1 MKLVIDAGHG
11 GYDSGAVGNGLVE
24 KELTLQIARRVRD
37 ILSAN
42 YPINIKMTRD
52 SDVFIS
58 LSERAN
64 IANSFGADYFI
75 SFHINSGGGT
85 GFESYIYNALS
96 NSSSAYEKQQKM
108 HAAVNPVLT
117 KYGLR
122 DRGAKKANY
131 AVLRETAMDAIL
143 TETAFIDTTF
153 DANLLKNPQ
162 FIEDLSQAY
171 ANGIAAIIGVAPNP
185 NPPNPQPP
193 NPQPTPQTKGI
204 SYILGKNVNLRS
216 GPSTSSSVIRQLN
229 SPESYVVYQE
239 SNGWLDLGNGQW
251 VYNDPS
257 YINFVKTSNSDGSA
271 IGVAYIQGMNVN
283 LRSGPSTSSSVIRK
297 LNNPESYLV
306 YMNQNGW
313 LNLGGNQW
321 VYNDPSYIKYKQY

>member
-24 KELTLQIARRVRD
+24 KNVTLQIARRVRD

-42 YPINIKMTRD
+42 YSITIKMTRD

-85 GFESYIYNALS
+85 GFESYIYNGLS
-96 NSSSAYEKQQKM
+96 DNSSAYKKQQQI
-108 HAAVNPVLT
+108 HTAVNPVLT
-117 KYGLR
+117 QYSLR

-153 DANLLKNPQ
+153 DANLLKTPQ
-162 FIEDLSQAY
+162 FIEDICQAY
-171 ANGIAAIIGVAPNP
+171 ANGIANIFGIA
-185 NPPNPQPP
+185 PNPQPP

-204 SYILGKNVNLRS
+204 AYILGKNVNLRS

-257 YINFVKTSNSDGSA
+257 YINFVKTSNSDGSP
-271 IGVAYIQGMNVN
+271 IGVAYIQGTNVN
-283 LRSGPSTSSSVIRK
+283 LRSGPSTSSTVIRK
-297 LNNPESYLV
+297 LNKPESYLV
-306 YMNQNGW
+306 YINQNGW
-313 LNLGGNQW
+313 LNLG
-321 VYNDPSYIKYKQY
+321 

>member
-1 MKLVIDAGHG
+1 MKLIIDAGHG
-11 GYDSGAVGNGLVE
+11 GYDSGAVGNGLIE
-24 KELTLQIARRVRD
+24 KNLTLQIARRVRD
-37 ILSAN
+37 ILLAN
-42 YPINIKMTRD
+42 YTINIKMTRD
-52 SDVFIS
+52 SDVFIA

-64 IANSFGADYFI
+64 IANSFGADFFI

-85 GFESYIYNALS
+85 GFESYIYNGLS
-96 NSSSAYEKQQKM
+96 DSSSAAAKQQKM

-162 FIEDLSQAY
+162 FIEDLCQAY
-171 ANGIAAIIGVAPNP
+171 ARGIVAILGLTANP
-185 NPPNPQPP
+185 NPPNPKP
-193 NPQPTPQTKGI
+193 PTPAPQTIGVA
-204 SYILGKNVNLRS
+204 YIRGKNVNLRS
-216 GPSTSSSVIRQLN
+216 GPSTASSVIRQLN
-229 SPESYVVYQE
+229 APESYVVYQE
-239 SNGWLDLGNGQW
+239 SNGWLDLGAGQW

-257 YINFVKTSNSDGSA
+257 YIDYVKYGNSDGSP
-271 IGVAYIQGMNVN
+271 IGVANIQGTNVN
-283 LRSGPSTSSSVIRK
+283 LKSGPSTSSSVIRK
-297 LNNPESYLV
+297 LNPPESYLV
-306 YMNQNGW
+306 YTNQNGW

-321 VYNDPSYIKYKQY
+321 IYYDPSYIEYNQY

>member
-1 MKLVIDAGHG
+1 MKLIIDAGHG

-24 KELTLQIARRVRD
+24 KNLTLQIARRVRD
-37 ILSAN
+37 ILLAN
-42 YPINIKMTRD
+42 YTINIKMIRD
-52 SDVFIS
+52 SDVFIA

-64 IANSFGADYFI
+64 IANSFGADFFI

-85 GFESYIYNALS
+85 GFESYIYNGLS
-96 NSSSAYEKQQKM
+96 DSSSVAAKQQKM

-162 FIEDLSQAY
+162 FIEDLCQAY
-171 ANGIAAIIGVAPNP
+171 ARGIAAILGLTANP
-185 NPPNPQPP
+185 NPPNPKP
-193 NPQPTPQTKGI
+193 PTPAPQTIGVA
-204 SYILGKNVNLRS
+204 YIRGKNVNLRS
-216 GPSTSSSVIRQLN
+216 GPSTASSVIRQLN
-229 SPESYVVYQE
+229 APESYVVYQE
-239 SNGWLDLGNGQW
+239 SNGWLDLGAGQW

-257 YINFVKTSNSDGSA
+257 YIDFVKYGNSDGRP
-271 IGVAYIQGMNVN
+271 IGVANIQGTNVN

-297 LNNPESYLV
+297 LNPPESYLV
-306 YMNQNGW
+306 YTNQNGW

-321 VYNDPSYIKYKQY
+321 IYYDPSYIRYNQY

>member
-24 KELTLQIARRVRD
+24 KDLTLQIARRVRD
-37 ILSAN
+37 IVSAN
-42 YPINIKMTRD
+42 YPITIKMTRD

-96 NSSSAYEKQQKM
+96 DSSSAYQKQQKM

-131 AVLRETAMDAIL
+131 AVLRETTMDAIL
-143 TETAFIDTTF
+143 TETAFIDTTL

-162 FIEDLSQAY
+162 FIEDLCQAY
-171 ANGIAAIIGVAPNP
+171 AKGIAAILGAA
-185 NPPNPQPP
+185 PNPQPP
-193 NPQPTPQTKGI
+193 NPGPQTKGI
-204 SYILGKNVNLRS
+204 AYIRGNNVNLRS
-216 GPSTSSSVIRQLN
+216 GPSTSASVIRQLN
-229 SPESYVVYQE
+229 PPESYVVYQE

-251 VYNDPS
+251 IYNDPS
-257 YINFVKTSNSDGSA
+257 YIDFVKTGNSDGSP
-271 IGVAYIQGMNVN
+271 IGVAYIQGANVN
-283 LRSGPSTSSSVIRK
+283 LRSGPSTSASVIRK
-297 LNNPESYLV
+297 LNKPESYLV
-306 YMNQNGW
+306 YINQNGW
-313 LNLGGNQW
+313 LNLGGSQW
-321 VYNDPSYIKYKQY
+321 IYNDPSYIKYSQY

>member
-24 KELTLQIARRVRD
+24 KNLTLQIARRVRD
-37 ILSAN
+37 ILTVN
-42 YPINIKMTRD
+42 YPITIKMTRD

-64 IANSFGADYFI
+64 IANAFGADYFI

-96 NSSSAYEKQQKM
+96 NSSTAYAKQQKM
-108 HAAVNPVLT
+108 HTAVNPVLT

-122 DRGAKKANY
+122 DRGAKKENY

-143 TETAFIDTTF
+143 TETAFIDTAF

-171 ANGIAAIIGVAPNP
+171 ANGIAAIFGVA
-185 NPPNPQPP
+185 PNPQPP

-204 SYILGKNVNLRS
+204 AYILGKNVNLRN

-257 YINFVKTSNSDGSA
+257 YINFVKTSNSDGSP

-283 LRSGPSTSSSVIRK
+283 LRSGPSTTSAVIRQ
-297 LNNPESYLV
+297 LNSPESYLV
-306 YMNQNGW
+306 YINENGW
-313 LNLGGNQW
+313 LNLGGKQW
-321 VYNDPSYIKYKQY
+321 VYNDPSYIKYTQY

>member
-11 GYDSGAVGNGLVE
+11 GYDSGAVGNGLIE
-24 KELTLQIARRVRD
+24 KNLTLQIAKRVRD
-37 ILSAN
+37 ILLTN
-42 YPINIKMTRD
+42 YTINIKMTRD

-64 IANSFGADYFI
+64 VANAFGADFFI

-85 GFESYIYNALS
+85 GFESYIYNGLS
-96 NSSSAYEKQQKM
+96 NTSSAAAKQQKM

-131 AVLRETAMDAIL
+131 AVLRETAMDALL
-143 TETAFIDTTF
+143 TEAAFIDTTF

-162 FIEDLSQAY
+162 FIEDLCQAY
-171 ANGIAAIIGVAPNP
+171 ARGIAAILGLTANP

-193 NPQPTPQTKGI
+193 NPTPQTKGVAYI
-204 SYILGKNVNLRS
+204 RGKNVNLRSGPSTSSSVIRQLNAPESYVVYQESNGWLDLGANQWIYNDPSYIDYVKYGNSDGSPIGVANIRGKNVNLRS

-229 SPESYVVYQE
+229 SPESY
-239 SNGWLDLGNGQW
+239 
-251 VYNDPS
+251 
-257 YINFVKTSNSDGSA
+257 
-271 IGVAYIQGMNVN
+271 
-283 LRSGPSTSSSVIRK
+283 
-297 LNNPESYLV
+297 LV
-306 YMNQNGW
+306 YVYQNGW

-321 VYNDPSYIKYKQY
+321 IYYDPSYIEYNQY

>member
-1 MKLVIDAGHG
+1 MKLIIDAGHG
-11 GYDSGAVGNGLVE
+11 GYDSGAVGNGLIE
-24 KELTLQIARRVRD
+24 KNLTLQIARRVRD
-37 ILSAN
+37 ILLAN
-42 YPINIKMTRD
+42 YTINIKMTRD
-52 SDVFIS
+52 SDVFIA

-64 IANSFGADYFI
+64 IANSFGADFFI

-85 GFESYIYNALS
+85 GFESYIYNGLS
-96 NSSSAYEKQQKM
+96 DSSSAAAKQQKM

-162 FIEDLSQAY
+162 FIEDLCQAY
-171 ANGIAAIIGVAPNP
+171 ARGIAAILGLTANP
-185 NPPNPQPP
+185 NPPNPKP
-193 NPQPTPQTKGI
+193 PTPAPQTIGVA
-204 SYILGKNVNLRS
+204 YIRGKNVNLRS
-216 GPSTSSSVIRQLN
+216 GPSTESLVIRQLN
-229 SPESYVVYQE
+229 APESYVVYQE
-239 SNGWLDLGNGQW
+239 SNGWLDLGAGQW

-257 YINFVKTSNSDGSA
+257 YIDYVKYGNSDGSP
-271 IGVAYIQGMNVN
+271 IGVANIQGTNVN

-297 LNNPESYLV
+297 LNPPESYLV
-306 YMNQNGW
+306 YTNQNGW

-321 VYNDPSYIKYKQY
+321 IYYDPSYIEYNQY

>member
-11 GYDSGAVGNGLVE
+11 GYDSGAVGNGLIE
-24 KELTLQIARRVRD
+24 KNLTLQIAKRVRD
-37 ILSAN
+37 ILLAT
-42 YPINIKMTRD
+42 YTLNIKMTRD

-85 GFESYIYNALS
+85 GFESYIYDGLS
-96 NSSSAYEKQQKM
+96 NSSSAAAKQQKM

-131 AVLRETAMDAIL
+131 AVLRETAMDALL

-162 FIEDLSQAY
+162 FMEDLCQAY
-171 ANGIAAIIGVAPNP
+171 ARGIAAILGLTANP

-193 NPQPTPQTKGI
+193 NPTPQTIGVA
-204 SYILGKNVNLRS
+204 YIRGKNVNLRS
-216 GPSTSSSVIRQLN
+216 GPSTTSSVIRQLN
-229 SPESYVVYQE
+229 APESYVVYQE
-239 SNGWLDLGNGQW
+239 SNGWLGLGAGEW
-251 VYNDPS
+251 IYNDPS
-257 YINFVKTSNSDGSA
+257 YIDYVKYGNSDGSP
-271 IGVAYIQGMNVN
+271 IGVANIRGKNVN
-283 LRSGPSTSSSVIRK
+283 LRNGPSTTSSVIRK
-297 LNNPESYLV
+297 LNSPESYLV
-306 YMNQNGW
+306 YAYQNGW

-321 VYNDPSYIKYKQY
+321 IYYDPSYIEYNQY

>member
-1 MKLVIDAGHG
+1 MKLIIDAGHG
-11 GYDSGAVGNGLVE
+11 GYDSGAVGNGLIE
-24 KELTLQIARRVRD
+24 KNLTLQIARRVRD
-37 ILSAN
+37 ILLAN
-42 YPINIKMTRD
+42 YTINIKMTRD
-52 SDVFIS
+52 SDVFIA

-64 IANSFGADYFI
+64 IANSFGADFFI

-85 GFESYIYNALS
+85 GFESYIYNGLS
-96 NSSSAYEKQQKM
+96 DSSSAAAKQQKM

-162 FIEDLSQAY
+162 FIEDLCQAY
-171 ANGIAAIIGVAPNP
+171 ARGIVAILGLTANP
-185 NPPNPQPP
+185 NPPNPKP
-193 NPQPTPQTKGI
+193 PTPAPQTIGVA
-204 SYILGKNVNLRS
+204 YIRGKNVNLRS
-216 GPSTSSSVIRQLN
+216 GPSTASSVIRQLN
-229 SPESYVVYQE
+229 APESYVVYQE
-239 SNGWLDLGNGQW
+239 SNGWLDLGAGQW

-257 YINFVKTSNSDGSA
+257 YIDYVKYGNSDGSP
-271 IGVAYIQGMNVN
+271 IGVANIQGTNVN

-297 LNNPESYLV
+297 LNPPESYLV
-306 YMNQNGW
+306 YTNQNGW

-321 VYNDPSYIKYKQY
+321 IYYDPSYIEYNQY

>member
-11 GYDSGAVGNGLVE
+11 GQDSGAVGNGLVE
-24 KELTLQIARRVRD
+24 KDLTLQIAKRVQE
-37 ILSAN
+37 ILLEN
-42 YPINIKMTRD
+42 YAIDVKMTRD
-52 SDVFIS
+52 SDVFIP

-64 IANSFGADYFI
+64 IANNFGADFFI

-85 GFESYIYNALS
+85 GFESYIYNGLS
-96 NSSSAYEKQQKM
+96 DSSSAAAKQRKM

-131 AVLRETAMDAIL
+131 AVLRETNMDALL

-162 FIEDLSQAY
+162 FIEDMSQAY
-171 ANGIAAIIGVAPNP
+171 AKGIVEILGLTPTP
-185 NPPNPQPP
+185 T
-193 NPQPTPQTKGI
+193 PTPQAKGVA
-204 SYILGKNVNLRS
+204 YIRGNNVNLRG

-239 SNGWLDLGNGQW
+239 SNGWLDLGAGQW
-251 VYNDPS
+251 IYNDPS
-257 YINFVKTSNSDGSA
+257 YIDYVKYGNSDGSP
-271 IGVAYIQGMNVN
+271 IGVADIRGTNVN
-283 LRSGPSTSSSVIRK
+283 LRSGPSTSSSIIRK
-297 LNNPESYLV
+297 LNAPESYLV
-306 YMNQNGW
+306 YANQNGW

-321 VYNDPSYIKYKQY
+321 IYNDPSYVKYSQY

>member
-1 MKLVIDAGHG
+1 
-11 GYDSGAVGNGLVE
+11 
-24 KELTLQIARRVRD
+24 
-37 ILSAN
+37 
-42 YPINIKMTRD
+42 
-52 SDVFIS
+52 
-58 LSERAN
+58 
-64 IANSFGADYFI
+64 
-75 SFHINSGGGT
+75 
-85 GFESYIYNALS
+85 
-96 NSSSAYEKQQKM
+96 M
-108 HAAVNPVLT
+108 HTAVNPVLI

-122 DRGAKKANY
+122 DRGAKKENY

-143 TETAFIDTTF
+143 TETAFIDTAF

-171 ANGIAAIIGVAPNP
+171 ANGIAAILGVA
-185 NPPNPQPP
+185 PNPQPP

-204 SYILGKNVNLRS
+204 AYVLGKNVNLRN

-257 YINFVKTSNSDGSA
+257 YINFVKTSNSDGSP

-283 LRSGPSTSSSVIRK
+283 LRSGPSTTSAVIRQ
-297 LNNPESYLV
+297 LNSPESYLV
-306 YMNQNGW
+306 YINENGW

-321 VYNDPSYIKYKQY
+321 VYNDSAYIKYTQY